1 MADATAPITRIAIS
15 LPSSLLAEVDA
26 LVQAENR
33 NRSEFVRAAMRMYI
47 RAKRRREL
55 LQSMEKGYL
64 SLGDL
69 NLELAAE
76 NLDEA
81 WDLYEAFLA
90 EGVEGQ

>member
-1 MADATAPITRIAIS
+1 
-15 LPSSLLAEVDA
+15 
-26 LVQAENR
+26 
-33 NRSEFVRAAMRMYI
+33 
-47 RAKRRREL
+47 
-55 LQSMEKGYL
+55 MEKGYL